1 MLYLV
6 LKRYL
11 EKISLARKYVLD
23 GRDLGVAESGSAID
37 QIIDAVSNRIESLKS
52 GHGDQVSTSEL
63 TRFVGIFEQQ
73 NLTVEDQFK
82 IFAKGLVRAIVLPIP
97 KDSRFCEVQPPQHV

>member
-23 GRDLGVAESGSAID
+23 GRDLGVESGSAID
-37 QIIDAVSNRIESLKS
+37 QIIDAVSNRIESLR
-52 GHGDQVSTSEL
+52 GEHGDQVFPLQS
-63 TRFVGIFEQQ
+63 
-73 NLTVEDQFK
+73 
-82 IFAKGLVRAIVLPIP
+82 
-97 KDSRFCEVQPPQHV
+97 